1 MTRFWHKKTEYLKFL
16 IDSPDGLTPHE
27 ASLRFDNVDP
37 ATCYIALR
45 RLHLYGLAKRFR
57 EYNTH
62 RYVVTLKGRERYVF
76 LIEQEEAESDESFE
90 EESDETEED
99 VSEQDLGELE
109 IVDDSE
115 EYEEESPESFE
126 EVDPEE
132 MSLEELEDEIAELRE
147 DLEMAA

>member
-45 RLHLYGLAKRFR
+45 RLHLYGLAKRFT

-62 RYVVTLKGRERYVF
+62 RYFVTLKGRDRYVF
-76 LIEQEEAESDESFE
+76 LIEREEAETDESFE
-90 EESDETEED
+90 EDQDETEED
-99 VSEQDLGELE
+99 VSEQDVGELE
-109 IVDDSE
+109 IFEDSE
-115 EYEEESPESFE
+115 EHEEEDLEYFE

-132 MSLEELEDEIAELRE
+132 MNLEELEEEIAELRE
-147 DLEMAA
+147 DLEMGA